1 MTNEIRHNKS
11 LLGCPFKM
19 ATIDTAIALALQ
31 QFKVDRL
38 KAEQKSN
45 FTSSSVRRGLCSCAT
60 DRIWEPELS
69 ILNFPVRGSGDL
81 IRQLKGHEKMTCKP
95 YLSDPDDMKIES
107 GV

>member
-1 MTNEIRHNKS
+1 
-11 LLGCPFKM
+11 M

-45 FTSSSVRRGLCSCAT
+45 FTSSSFRRGLCSVLLT
-60 DRIWEPELS
+60 GYGKPELS
-69 ILNFPVRGSGDL
+69 ILNFPVRGSGDF

>member
-1 MTNEIRHNKS
+1 MKIDMEMV
-11 LLGCPFKM
+11 LGMNSILYSYVKTKV

-60 DRIWEPELS
+60 DRIWETGVIYPELPS
-69 ILNFPVRGSGDL
+69 SWKR
-81 IRQLKGHEKMTCKP
+81 
-95 YLSDPDDMKIES
+95 
-107 GV
+107 

>member
-1 MTNEIRHNKS
+1 
-11 LLGCPFKM
+11 M

-45 FTSSSVRRGLCSCAT
+45 FSNFSVRRGLCSCAIPT
-60 DRIWEPELS
+60 GYGKPELS

-107 GV
+107 GYDFNQTAVNTVRM

>member
-1 MTNEIRHNKS
+1 VFSVILVNVLYQHSKS

-45 FTSSSVRRGLCSCAT
+45 FSEFNSSFYFT
-60 DRIWEPELS
+60 
-69 ILNFPVRGSGDL
+69 F
-81 IRQLKGHEKMTCKP
+81 QF
-95 YLSDPDDMKIES
+95 
-107 GV
+107 

>member
-1 MTNEIRHNKS
+1 
-11 LLGCPFKM
+11 M

-60 DRIWEPELS
+60 DRIWETGVIYPELPS
-69 ILNFPVRGSGDL
+69 
-81 IRQLKGHEKMTCKP
+81 HEKMTCKP
-95 YLSDPDDMKIES
+95 YLSDPEDMKIES
-107 GV
+107 EV

>member
-1 MTNEIRHNKS
+1 
-11 LLGCPFKM
+11 M

-60 DRIWEPELS
+60 DRIWETGVIYPELTSHPCLFVPKLSYIQNSFS
-69 ILNFPVRGSGDL
+69 ICFFILHYFRCVA
-81 IRQLKGHEKMTCKP
+81 
-95 YLSDPDDMKIES
+95 YMKIIM
-107 GV
+107 